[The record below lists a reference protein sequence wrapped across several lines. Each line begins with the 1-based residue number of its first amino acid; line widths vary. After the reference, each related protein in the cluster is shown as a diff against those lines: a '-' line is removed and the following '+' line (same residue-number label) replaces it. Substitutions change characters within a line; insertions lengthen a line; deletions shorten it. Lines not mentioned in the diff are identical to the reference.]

1 MTVTSS
7 REEAPDQARLPIYRA
22 LLLVQVAAAGFFGA
36 FPYLLPEGFA
46 SLFGFSGAEP
56 FIFRILGAASLGYAA
71 VALLGF
77 FRPTWAE
84 HRIPAVATLT
94 FNLAAVAA
102 ALLSLLAGETQL
114 VVYFIL
120 AAATAFSLIT
130 AYWLVRN
137 EGPSAR
143 PTPVVGSTFR
153 LLLVAATAA
162 AAFFGLAP
170 LLAPELFAS
179 ASGFAVTDLFI
190 YRLAGAATLG
200 YATAGVLEV
209 MARSAPRIRLQ
220 VVAALVFNG
229 LSAVAAVVYVA
240 GGGSSLVALV
250 ILLAASLFSLVFVV
264 WLSQA
269 RGGQAS
275 R

>member
-1 MTVTSS
+1 MPVS
-7 REEAPDQARLPIYRA
+7 DQARLPVYRA
-22 LLLVQVAAAGFFGA
+22 SLLVQVAAAGFFGL
-36 FPYLLPEGFA
+36 FPYLLPEAFA
-46 SLFGFSGAEP
+46 SLFGFSGTEP

-77 FRPTWAE
+77 LRPVWGE

-94 FNLAAVAA
+94 FNLAAVGA
-102 ALLSLLAGETQL
+102 ALLSILAGEAQL
-114 VVYFIL
+114 LIYFIL
-120 AAATAFSLIT
+120 LAAAAFSLIT
-130 AYWLVRN
+130 AYWLKRN
-137 EGPSAR
+137 EGPAAA
-143 PTPVVGSTFR
+143 PLPAVGSTFR

-200 YATAGVLEV
+200 YATAGILEI
-209 MARSAPRIRLQ
+209 MARSAAAIRLQ

-229 LSAVAAVVYVA
+229 LSAIAAVIYVA
-240 GGGSSLVALV
+240 GGGRSLVALV

-264 WLSQA
+264 WLSRSRA
-269 RGGQAS
+269 GEAS